1 MADAPETRGGGT
13 CPTCG
18 SPVENGQLVCLTCGT
33 RVGLHYSK
41 PPRWQVPA
49 ILAAL
54 VVALAVVGVFIALQA
69 ATGAGED
76 EVAAGPASRQ
86 EARQREPEKRQPQAP
101 AATTT
106 TETTDTKPKARPKP
120 QPKPKPK
127 ASPEPDPPEDA
138 GLKAAKRGPTAVL
151 SGVAEPGAAAKIAKR
166 LKSRGFRIGAVTNA
180 PGPAER
186 SAVLYARGGRAAA
199 RALAKEADISTVK
212 ALDRA
217 TAGPAGGAK
226 LVVVL
231 GASS

>member
-1 MADAPETRGGGT
+1 M
-13 CPTCG
+13 
-18 SPVENGQLVCLTCGT
+18 CLTCGT

-54 VVALAVVGVFIALQA
+54 VVALAVVGVFVALQA

-101 AATTT
+101 AATGK

-120 QPKPKPK
+120 KPQPKPKPK
-127 ASPEPDPPEDA
+127 ASPEADPPGDA

-151 SGVAEPGAAAKIAKR
+151 SGVAEPGAAAKVAKR
-166 LKSRGFRIGAVTNA
+166 LKRRGFRLGAVTNA

-226 LVVVL
+226 LVVVV

>member
-1 MADAPETRGGGT
+1 
-13 CPTCG
+13 
-18 SPVENGQLVCLTCGT
+18 VCLTCGT

-54 VVALAVVGVFIALQA
+54 VVALAVVGVFVALQA

-120 QPKPKPK
+120 KPK

-151 SGVAEPGAAAKIAKR
+151 SAVAEPGAAAKVAKR
-166 LKSRGFRIGAVTNA
+166 LKRRGFRIGAVTNA